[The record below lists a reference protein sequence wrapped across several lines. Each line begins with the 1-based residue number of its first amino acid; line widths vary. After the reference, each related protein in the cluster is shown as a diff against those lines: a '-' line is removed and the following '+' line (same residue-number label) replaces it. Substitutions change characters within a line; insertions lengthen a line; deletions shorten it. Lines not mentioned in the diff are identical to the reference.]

1 MLQVNSLVINASE
14 ATEQS
19 RAAAGAGLS
28 FDSAQPVLLP
38 RATVL
43 CRVGHQCVKGVRVPD
58 VDNYMSPWWTHE
70 AVFSKVLSLGQAD
83 PSWAVR
89 VAMAIAEEWGGDCRL
104 QMRVVLAE
112 PLYAWSGKGRVIS
125 GGRNARAVAASNPRA
140 YWFPDASVTQLF
152 IPGLNFMPRG
162 RPGALW
168 ATAFTQRQSTPL
180 LIAGRQLDLS
190 TGKPFA
196 GKSSL
201 PPGRRHGS
209 V

>member
-1 MLQVNSLVINASE
+1 LPQVNSVIFNASE
-14 ATEQS
+14 TTEQS
-19 RAAAGAGLS
+19 RVAASAGLS
-28 FDSAQPVLLP
+28 FDSAHPVLLQ

-43 CRVGHQCVKGVRVPD
+43 CRVGHQCVKEVRVPE
-58 VDNYMSPWWTHE
+58 VDNYTSPWWTRE
-70 AVFSKVLSLGQAD
+70 VDFLKMLSLGQSD
-83 PSWAVR
+83 PSWAAR

-125 GGRNARAVAASNPRA
+125 GGRNARAVSASDPKA
-140 YWFPDASVTQLF
+140 HWFPDASVTQLF
-152 IPGLNFMPRG
+152 IPGLRFMPRG
-162 RPGALW
+162 RAVALW
-168 ATAFTQRQSTPL
+168 ATAFAQRQSMPL

-190 TGKPFA
+190 TGKPFS

-201 PPGRRHGS
+201 PPGRRLGS